1 MSLALVSEVS
11 CSPAVSQAS
20 FFPLFYSKEKKPR
33 QVFSQGGQNAEVIVL
48 KVNSPSHPHQ
58 QHLEVRVQNNSV
70 TDSLP
75 AFPPTNHLPPPICV
89 FGCRA

>member
-75 AFPPTNHLPPPICV
+75 ALHPDKHLSPLISLWL
-89 FGCRA
+89 

>member
-20 FFPLFYSKEKKPR
+20 FFPLFYSKERKPR
-33 QVFSQGGQNAEVIVL
+33 PVFSQGGQNAEAVVL
-48 KVNSPSHPHQ
+48 KVNSTSHPHQ
-58 QHLEVRVQNNSV
+58 QHLEAHVQNNSV

-75 AFPPTNHLPPPICV
+75 LNPHSAPPNPISI